1 MEEKIIIKGEKQRF
15 TLFYYVIGLVGM
27 VCILIPFIDQMI
39 DPGYHNKSLM
49 YNVIHCSDLHTF
61 LWPIG
66 IAFIAVAAIFP
77 MVYSRVEL
85 TITNKRVFGTAAFG
99 KRVDLPLDS
108 VSAVGSGVFH
118 SITITSASGAIK
130 FGMLSNRDELYKAI
144 SKLLIDRQDSKQPI
158 AQTTI
163 KPEIPQSNAEELKK
177 YKDLLDN
184 GVISQ
189 EEFDAKKKQL
199 LGL

>member
-39 DPGYHNKSLM
+39 DPGYRSKSLM

-66 IAFIAVAAIFP
+66 IAFIAVAVIFP
-77 MVYSRVEL
+77 MVYSKVDL

>member
-15 TLFYYVIGLVGM
+15 TLFYYIIGLVGM

-39 DPGYHNKSLM
+39 DPGYHNKSLI

-66 IAFIAVAAIFP
+66 IAFIAVAVIFP

-163 KPEIPQSNAEELKK
+163 KPEIPQSNADELKK
-177 YKDLLDN
+177 YKDLLDS

>member
-27 VCILIPFIDQMI
+27 VCVLIPFIDQMI

-66 IAFIAVAAIFP
+66 IAFIAVAVIFP

-158 AQTTI
+158 AQTPI
-163 KPEIPQSNAEELKK
+163 KPEIPQSNADELKK
-177 YKDLLDN
+177 YKDLLDS

>member
-158 AQTTI
+158 TQTTI

-177 YKDLLDN
+177 YKDLLDS

>member
-1 MEEKIIIKGEKQRF
+1 MEEKIIIKGEKQQF
-15 TLFYYVIGLVGM
+15 TIFYYVIGFVGM
-27 VCILIPFIDQMI
+27 VCVLIPFIDQMI
-39 DPGYHNKSLM
+39 TPGYHNKSLM
-49 YNVIHCSDLHTF
+49 YNVIHCSDLYMS

-66 IAFIAVAAIFP
+66 IAFIAVAVIFP

-85 TITNKRVFGTAAFG
+85 TITNKRGFGTAAFG

-108 VSAVGSGVFH
+108 VSAVGSGMFH

-163 KPEIPQSNAEELKK
+163 KPEIPQSNADELKK
-177 YKDLLDN
+177 YKDLLDS

>member
-27 VCILIPFIDQMI
+27 VCVLIPFIDQMI

-66 IAFIAVAAIFP
+66 IAFIVVAVIFP

-163 KPEIPQSNAEELKK
+163 KQEIPQSNADELKK
-177 YKDLLDN
+177 YKDLLDS